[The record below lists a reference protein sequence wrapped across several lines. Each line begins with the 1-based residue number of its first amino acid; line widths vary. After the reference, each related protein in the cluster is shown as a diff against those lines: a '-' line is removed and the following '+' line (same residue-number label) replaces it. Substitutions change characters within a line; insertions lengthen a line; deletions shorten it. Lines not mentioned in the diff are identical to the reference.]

1 MAEQNT
7 LVDLKVTMKKHPD
20 SLKLEGSLKELLEK
34 SLPLTEP
41 LILYNGRI
49 FEECFFRL
57 LIMIILNAFKAQL
70 KRYVEWRLIT

>member
-41 LILYNGRI
+41 LILYNGMVYIRI
-49 FEECFFRL
+49 FEECFVRL
-57 LIMIILNAFKAQL
+57 
-70 KRYVEWRLIT
+70 